1 MQNTSQSVSALV
13 KVGKFAAKTVIAFL
27 CAVQAAILLN
37 EKSLLAFGISI
48 LLSLPVFLSK
58 KHYPL
63 LTIPMRIGLFFVGE
77 IVMILVWS
85 WSRSA

>member
-1 MQNTSQSVSALV
+1 MQSSSQSESALS

-27 CAVQAAILLN
+27 CAVQAAILLD
-37 EKSLLAFGISI
+37 EKSWLAFGISI

-63 LTIPMRIGLFFVGE
+63 LTIQIRVGLFFVGE
-77 IVMILVWS
+77 IAMIMVWS